1 MTTMNRMLC
10 FLLMLVICLGAFAGC
25 NTSDKPPADTDT
37 DENQDET
44 ESTSDDDGSD
54 ETTSSVDERE
64 RDDLKATY
72 DFGGTQEF
80 VILSRATT
88 SYEFDSSKGF
98 DGTAVEIAI
107 YERNEAVMERCNI
120 EFRLDPIAG
129 TWEDRDSFTSVIRT
143 NSVLPVN
150 EYDLIATHQ
159 AYLVSMTLEGAG
171 WDFTQLDNIDVN
183 KKWWSKTY
191 YDECNYNGAIYMMYG
206 DIAYTLYEYLEV
218 IFFNE
223 QTAENLNLGDLYD
236 LALEGNWTFD
246 KLQEYTKKVTTNMD
260 AAEDSREY
268 GLISNT
274 HSHRAFGSSFNVQLA
289 PVTADGIHEFSIL
302 IDPDQE
308 EVLQAI
314 ADFIVETPNVFYDK
328 GVYTAEE
335 VLDPIFAEGR
345 ALFYTQKL
353 GQSGYLK
360 GEMKDDYGLLPFP
373 KYNETQQN
381 YRSEIC
387 DEVTAILAPYN
398 CKNPDMTGTV
408 TEMLSMLSY
417 QEVIDEYYG
426 EKLKY
431 QSFNNPKCVAT
442 LDLIRDSFA
451 PNFVM
456 VYSYPLEFP
465 NSLVSGIITS
475 SPAGS
480 ANSVSNGYLAK
491 SGTWRL
497 LLKDIYKKLDAIAA
511 ARAAA

>member
-1 MTTMNRMLC
+1 MKTMNRMICL
-10 FLLMLVICLGAFAGC
+10 LLMLVICLGAFAGC
-25 NTSDKPPADTDT
+25 NTPENPPEDTSDT
-37 DENQDET
+37 DESKE
-44 ESTSDDDGSD
+44 ESSSSDDGSD
-54 ETTSSVDERE
+54 DTVTTMDERE
-64 RDDLKATY
+64 RDDLKQTY
-72 DFGGTQEF
+72 DFGGAQEF

-107 YERNEAVMERCNI
+107 YERNEEVMERCNL
-120 EFRLDPIAG
+120 EFRLEPIPG
-129 TWEDRDSFTSVIRT
+129 TWEDRDAFTTTIRT
-143 NSVLPVN
+143 NAALPVSD
-150 EYDLIATHQ
+150 YDLIATHQ
-159 AYLVSMTLEGAG
+159 AYLVSLTLEGAG
-171 WDFTQLDNIDVN
+171 WDFTELSDINVN

-223 QTAENLNLGDLYD
+223 QTAEDLELGDLYD
-236 LALEGNWTFD
+236 LALEGDWTFA

-260 AAEDSREY
+260 AAETDREY
-268 GLISNT
+268 GLISNA
-274 HSHRAFGSSFNVQLA
+274 HSHRALCSSMNVQLA
-289 PVTADGIHEFSIL
+289 PVGTDGMHAFSIL
-302 IDPDQE
+302 LKPDQE
-308 EVLQAI
+308 EILQGV
-314 ADFIVETPNVFYDK
+314 ADFIVETPNVYYDK

-353 GQSGYLK
+353 GQSGVLK
-360 GEMKDDYGLLPFP
+360 GLMKEDYGVLPFP
-373 KYNETQQN
+373 KYNENQKE

-408 TEMLSMLSY
+408 TEMLSMISY

-431 QSFNNPKCVAT
+431 QSFNNPKCVKT
-442 LDLIRDSFA
+442 LDLIRDAFA
-451 PNFVM
+451 PNFVT

-465 NSLVSGIITS
+465 NSLVSGIIS
-475 SPAGS
+475 NSPAGQ
-480 ANSVSNGYLAK
+480 ADSVSGGYLSK

-497 LLKDIYKKLDAIAA
+497 LLKDIYEKLDTIAA
-511 ARAAA
+511 GRTVG